1 MSDLFSFFS
10 IAGYSPHGSCLAWN
24 PMLVFMHVFSDL
36 LVALASFSIPASL
49 YYFLRKRR
57 DFAYRRIALL
67 FATFIFACGL
77 THLFGAVTVW
87 QPVYGIEAVVKLLT
101 GAVSAATA
109 IVLWPLIPTLL
120 TLPSHG
126 QLAATNA
133 ALEIEIGER
142 RRAQENLKHAHEI
155 AEAKLNQRTAEMT
168 ELNLQLAQRLAQHQ
182 EIEKELAQAN
192 ARFMDLASRTKTGI
206 IHVLADGT
214 IRWAN
219 YHYADLAGRETPDD
233 VIGHMT
239 DEWIVEP
246 DAKGLAAY
254 RRAIL
259 LGSTETVELRIR
271 RPDGSVVDAE
281 AISAVSHAGNEPIII
296 AFVRDITQRKDAER
310 EAEQSRAQIARS
322 NEDLER
328 FAAVA
333 SHDLNAP
340 LRHLRIVLESVI
352 EDSGGKLEKESVLL
366 LKQGYEATERMSVLI
381 KDLLQFS
388 RIGSIVARGETVALA
403 EAIEAGIENLA
414 HPIAVSGARVEIGS
428 LPTVTGNAGALTH
441 LWQNLLSNAI
451 KYRSERTPEITITA
465 ADAGDGCEIA
475 ITDNG
480 RGVPPDQAERIFEM
494 HTRLHAYKDI
504 PGSGIGLAACRR
516 IAELH
521 GGRIWLDTA
530 YTGGSRFVVWLPKH
544 PEDAAAPAA
553 RTGTKK
559 APQGEMRG

>member
-1 MSDLFSFFS
+1 MGDLVSFFFS
-10 IAGYSPHGSCLAWN
+10 TAGYSAHGYCLAWN
-24 PMLVFMHVFSDL
+24 PLLVFTHVFSDL
-36 LVALASFSIPASL
+36 LVAFAYFSIPASL

-57 DFAYRRIALL
+57 DFAYRRIVLL
-67 FATFIFACGL
+67 FALFIFACGL
-77 THLFGAVTVW
+77 THMFGVLTLW
-87 QPVYGIEAVVKLLT
+87 QPVYGLQAVVKLLT
-101 GAVSAATA
+101 AAISAATA
-109 IVLWPLIPTLL
+109 IVLWPMIPTLL
-120 TLPSHG
+120 TLPSHE

-133 ALEIEIGER
+133 ALETEIAER
-142 RRAQENLKHAHEI
+142 RRAQERLGHAREI

-206 IHVLADGT
+206 IHVSADGT

-219 YHYADLAGRETPDD
+219 YHYADLAGRATPDD
-233 VIGHMT
+233 VIGHAPE
-239 DEWIVEP
+239 EWIVEP
-246 DAKGLAAY
+246 DATGLAAY

-259 LGSTETVELRIR
+259 LGSTETMELRIR
-271 RPDGSVVDAE
+271 RPDGSIVDAE
-281 AISAVSHAGNEPIII
+281 AISAASHAGNEPIII

-310 EAEQSRAQIARS
+310 EAEESRVQIARS

-352 EDSGGKLEKESVLL
+352 EDSGGKLETETVQL

-388 RIGSIVARGETVALA
+388 RIGSIVTEGETVALGDA
-403 EAIEAGIENLA
+403 VNAAVANLT
-414 HPIAVSGARVEIGS
+414 HQIGVTGARLEIGS
-428 LPTVTGNAGALTH
+428 LPSVTGSAGALAH
-441 LWQNLLSNAI
+441 LWQNLISNAI
-451 KYRSERTPEITITA
+451 KYRSERHPEIGITA
-465 ADAGDGCEIA
+465 SEAGGGWEIA

-480 RGVPPDQAERIFEM
+480 RGVPADQAERIFEM

-521 GGRIWLDTA
+521 GGRIRLDTSYA
-530 YTGGSRFVVWLPKH
+530 GGARFILWLPNH
-544 PEDAAAPAA
+544 PLDAGASPPLRSAHPMAGP
-553 RTGTKK
+553 R
-559 APQGEMRG
+559 